1 MRVARVQKNAAD
13 CPLECLGRAFTSI
26 PKADGLLNELNGPQ
40 ILADTVEQIPDGQ
53 ARDSQEPVP
62 IELGVAMQRQEHQV
76 RTRFVGD
83 ATGWLLPLFT
93 VQATHPLSQRP
104 SEPVAQV
111 WIPPHESRAEAEE
124 MPDLPSV
131 LSVSPDVGGVR
142 FSTRMLTGGQGLS
155 TLLPPHGHSPISSPR
170 AWRYSATTTAS
181 VTRV

>member
-1 MRVARVQKNAAD
+1 MRVARVQKHAAD
-13 CPLECLGRAFTSI
+13 CPLKCSGRAFTII
-26 PKADGLLNELNGPQ
+26 PQADGLLNELNGPQ
-40 ILADTVEQIPDGQ
+40 ILADTVEHIPDGQ
-53 ARDSQEPVP
+53 ARDGQEPFP
-62 IELGVAMQRQEHQV
+62 IELGVAMPRQEHQV

-83 ATGWLLPLFT
+83 STGWLLPLFT
-93 VQATHPLSQRP
+93 VEATHPLSQRC

-111 WIPPHESRAEAEE
+111 RIPPHEPRSEAEE

-131 LSVSPDVGGVR
+131 LRVSPDVSGVR

-155 TLLPPHGHSPISSPR
+155 TLLPQHGHADTSSPR